1 MGAKAPAYVHALTT
15 HVPLCFRLAADFG
28 DPEKIGRSEGRD
40 GGQCRI
46 GAGEGGEVGAAGGQD
61 GQFAAAGDVK
71 YLQQWG
77 ANVH

>member
-1 MGAKAPAYVHALTT
+1 MF
-15 HVPLCFRLAADFG
+15 FRLAADFG

-61 GQFAAAGDVK
+61 GQSAAAGDCQIPSTMGCQRSLTWVF
-71 YLQQWG
+71 
-77 ANVH
+77 VI